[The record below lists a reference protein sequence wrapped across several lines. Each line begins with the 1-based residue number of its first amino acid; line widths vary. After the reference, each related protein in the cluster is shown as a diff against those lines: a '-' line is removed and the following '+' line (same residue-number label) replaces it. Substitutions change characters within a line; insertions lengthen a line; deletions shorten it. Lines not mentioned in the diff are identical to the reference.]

1 MEERL
6 VGTWK
11 GLESPLAGE
20 SATRLQVVS
29 RAVSSRTT
37 LPILNNVL
45 LQTDKSG
52 LNLTATNLE
61 IGIRQI
67 VPAEVQ
73 EEGGITVP
81 ARLLTDFVSGLPDES
96 IDMTLDK
103 KTQSLAVKSQR
114 FNATIRGIDPADFP
128 PVPSGVEGRKV
139 NLDPNDLKEAIEQTV
154 IAASSDEGRPVL
166 TGVYVQLNGGK
177 ATFAATDG
185 HRLAVKTLA
194 VKAEPGDTD
203 TIVIPA
209 RALSELS
216 RILKGGDA
224 AIEVIVGAQKNQV
237 FFKARDVELMSRL
250 IEGTY
255 PNYQQV
261 IPKDSTTTIV
271 AKTQD
276 LLFTTKM
283 VSLFSKDAANV
294 IKFKAEAGQL
304 TVTANTSEVGQN
316 VSTVE
321 ATIEG
326 QDLQVAFNS
335 KYLLD
340 VLAII
345 GSEEVQLGFTG
356 PLNPGLVKPVG
367 KDNYLYII
375 MPVRV
380 AM

>member
-1 MEERL
+1 MKVR
-6 VGTWK
+6 VN
-11 GLESPLAGE
+11 AGILGQ
-20 SATRLQVVS
+20 SLQVVS

-45 LQTDKSG
+45 LQTSDNK
-52 LNLTATNLE
+52 LQLTATNLE
-61 IGIRQI
+61 IGIRQGI
-67 VPAEVQ
+67 PAEVQ

-81 ARLLTDFVSGLPDES
+81 ARLLTDFVTSHPDEPLS
-96 IDMTLDK
+96 ITLDK
-103 KTQSLAVKSQR
+103 KTQSLAVKSDR
-114 FNATIRGIDPADFP
+114 FDANIRGIDPADFP

-139 NLDPNDLKEAIEQTV
+139 KVDQAGLKGAIEQTV

-194 VKAEPGDTD
+194 VEAEPGDGE

-216 RILKGGDA
+216 RIIKGGDD
-224 AIEVIVGAQKNQV
+224 AIDLTVGAQKNQV
-237 FFKARDVELMSRL
+237 FFRTGDTELMSRL

-261 IPKDSTTTIV
+261 IPAQSTTTIT

-294 IKFKAEAGQL
+294 IKFKAEGGNL
-304 TVTANTSEVGQN
+304 TVTANTSEVGNN
-316 VSTVE
+316 VAGVE
-321 ATIEG
+321 AKIEG

-340 VLAII
+340 VLAIL
-345 GSEEVQLGFTG
+345 GSDEVQLGFTG
-356 PLNPGLVKPVG
+356 PLNPGLIKPVG
-367 KDNYLYII
+367 KDDYLYII

>member
-1 MEERL
+1 
-6 VGTWK
+6 
-11 GLESPLAGE
+11 
-20 SATRLQVVS
+20 
-29 RAVSSRTT
+29 
-37 LPILNNVL
+37 
-45 LQTDKSG
+45 
-52 LNLTATNLE
+52 
-61 IGIRQI
+61 
-67 VPAEVQ
+67 VPA
-73 EEGGITVP
+73 
-81 ARLLTDFVSGLPDES
+81 
-96 IDMTLDK
+96 
-103 KTQSLAVKSQR
+103 
-114 FNATIRGIDPADFP
+114 
-128 PVPSGVEGRKV
+128 GVEGRKV
-139 NLDPNDLKEAIEQTV
+139 NVPQADLRDAIEQTV

-194 VKAEPGDTD
+194 VKAEGTDSDTV
-203 TIVIPA
+203 VIPA

-216 RILKGGDA
+216 RILKLGDES
-224 AIEVIVGAQKNQV
+224 IEVTVGAQKNQV
-237 FFKARDVELMSRL
+237 FFKTRDVELMSRL

-261 IPKDSTTTIV
+261 IPAQSTTTIT

-294 IKFKAEAGQL
+294 IKFKAEGGKL
-304 TVTANTSEVGQN
+304 TLTANTSEVGQN
-316 VSTVE
+316 VAAVD
-321 ATIEG
+321 ATIDG

-345 GSEEVQLGFTG
+345 GSDEVQLGFTG
-356 PLNPGLVKPVG
+356 PLNPGLIKPVG

>member
-1 MEERL
+1 MKVTVTAGSL
-6 VGTWK
+6 GQ
-11 GLESPLAGE
+11 GLH
-20 SATRLQVVS
+20 VVS

-45 LQTDKSG
+45 MQTSDQGLQ
-52 LNLTATNLE
+52 LTATNLE
-61 IGIRQI
+61 IGIRQLI
-67 VPAEVQ
+67 PAEVQ

-81 ARLLTDFVSGLPDES
+81 ARLLTDFVSSHPNEPLA
-96 IDMTLDK
+96 MALDK
-103 KTQSLAVKSQR
+103 KTQSLSLRSAKFDAS
-114 FNATIRGIDPADFP
+114 IRGIDPADFP
-128 PVPSGVEGRKV
+128 PVPSGGEGRKV
-139 NLDPNDLKEAIEQTV
+139 KIDQGDLHDAIEQTV
-154 IAASSDEGRPVL
+154 IAASNDEGRPVL

-185 HRLAVKTLA
+185 HRLAVKTLP
-194 VKAEPGDTD
+194 VTGDGD
-203 TIVIPA
+203 ESDNLVIPA
-209 RALSELS
+209 RALTELS
-216 RILKGGDA
+216 RILK
-224 AIEVIVGAQKNQV
+224 VGAEAIDVTVGPQKNQV
-237 FFKARDVELMSRL
+237 YFKTGDVELMSRL

-261 IPKDSTTTIV
+261 IPAQSTTTIV

-294 IKFKAEAGQL
+294 IKFKTEGGKL
-304 TVTANTSEVGQN
+304 TLTANTSEVGQN
-316 VSTVE
+316 VADVE
-321 ATIEG
+321 AKIEG

-340 VLAII
+340 VLAIL
-345 GSEEVQLGFTG
+345 GTEEVQLGFTG
-356 PLNPGLVKPVG
+356 PLNPGIVRPVG
-367 KDNYLYII
+367 KDDYLYII

>member
-1 MEERL
+1 MK
-6 VGTWK
+6 VTVT
-11 GLESPLAGE
+11 AGNLGQG
-20 SATRLQVVS
+20 LQVVS

-45 LQTDKSG
+45 LQTADSG
-52 LNLTATNLE
+52 LQLTATNLE
-61 IGIRQI
+61 IGIRQGI
-67 VPAEVQ
+67 PAEVQ

-96 IDMTLDK
+96 IQMTLDK
-103 KTQSLAVKSQR
+103 KSQSLAVKSQR
-114 FNATIRGIDPADFP
+114 FDATIRGIDPADFP
-128 PVPSGVEGRKV
+128 PVPAGVDGRKV
-139 NLDPNDLKEAIEQTV
+139 KLDPADLKTAIEQTV

-194 VKAEPGDTD
+194 VSAEPGDTE

-216 RILKGGDA
+216 RILKGGEDG
-224 AIEVIVGAQKNQV
+224 IEVTVGAQKNQV

-261 IPKDSTTTIV
+261 IPKDSTTTIT

-294 IKFKAEAGQL
+294 IKFKAEGGNL
-304 TVTANTSEVGQN
+304 TLTANTSEVGQN
-316 VSTVE
+316 VAAVE
-321 ATIEG
+321 AKIEG

-340 VLAII
+340 VLGII
-345 GSEEVQLGFTG
+345 GSEQVQLGFTG
-356 PLNPGLVKPVG
+356 PLNPGIVKPVG
-367 KDNYLYII
+367 NDSYLYII

>member
-1 MEERL
+1 MSLKDHTLFITGASR
-6 VGTWK
+6 GI
-11 GLESPLAGE
+11 GLAIAL
-20 SATRLQVVS
+20 
-29 RAVSSRTT
+29 RAARDGAN
-37 LPILNNVL
+37 IAIAAK
-45 LQTDKSG
+45 TDKPHPK
-52 LNLTATNLE
+52 LTGTIFTTADE
-61 IGIRQI
+61 ITK
-67 VPAEVQ
+67 A
-73 EEGGITVP
+73 GGK
-81 ARLLTDFVSGLPDES
+81 ALPLMVDVRDEA
-96 IDMTLDK
+96 
-103 KTQSLAVKSQR
+103 QVK
-114 FNATIRGIDPADFP
+114 D
-128 PVPSGVEGRKV
+128 
-139 NLDPNDLKEAIEQTV
+139 AIEQTV

-166 TGVYVQLNGGK
+166 TGVYVHLNGGK

-194 VKAEPGDTD
+194 VQAEPGEGE

-216 RILKGGDA
+216 RILKTGDDGV
-224 AIEVIVGAQKNQV
+224 EVTVGAQKNQV
-237 FFKARDVELMSRL
+237 FFKTRDVELMSRL

-261 IPKDSTTTIV
+261 IPGQSTTTITS
-271 AKTQD
+271 KTQD

-294 IKFKAEAGQL
+294 VKFKAEGGKL
-304 TVTANTSEVGQN
+304 TLTANTSEVGQN
-316 VSTVE
+316 VAGVE
-321 ATIEG
+321 AKIEG

-356 PLNPGLVKPVG
+356 PLNPGLIKPVG

>member
-1 MEERL
+1 MK
-6 VGTWK
+6 VTVT
-11 GLESPLAGE
+11 AGNLGQG
-20 SATRLQVVS
+20 LQVVS

-45 LQTDKSG
+45 LQTADSG
-52 LNLTATNLE
+52 LQLTATNLE
-61 IGIRQI
+61 IGIRQSI
-67 VPAEVQ
+67 PAEVQ

-81 ARLLTDFVSGLPDES
+81 ARLLTDFVTAHPDEPLA
-96 IDMTLDK
+96 MTLDK
-103 KTQSLAVKSQR
+103 KTQSLGLKSKQ
-114 FNATIRGIDPADFP
+114 FDATIRGIDPADFP
-128 PVPSGVEGRKV
+128 PVPAGVDGRKV
-139 NLDPNDLKEAIEQTV
+139 KVTHADLRDAIEQTV

-185 HRLAVKTLA
+185 HRLAVKTMA
-194 VKAEPGDTD
+194 VQADGVETD

-216 RILKGGDA
+216 RILKAGDDS
-224 AIEVIVGAQKNQV
+224 IEVTVGSQKNQV
-237 FFKARDVELMSRL
+237 FFKTREVELMSRL

-261 IPKDSTTTIV
+261 IPSQSTTTIT

-294 IKFKAEAGQL
+294 VKFKAEEGKL

-316 VSTVE
+316 VAGVE
-321 ATIEG
+321 AKIDG

-345 GSEEVQLGFTG
+345 GSDEVQLGFTG
-356 PLNPGLVKPVG
+356 PLNPGLIKPVG
-367 KDNYLYII
+367 NDSYLYII

>member
-1 MEERL
+1 MK
-6 VGTWK
+6 VTVT
-11 GLESPLAGE
+11 AG
-20 SATRLQVVS
+20 SLGQGLQVVS

-45 LQTDKSG
+45 LQTTDTG
-52 LNLTATNLE
+52 LQLTATNLE
-61 IGIRQI
+61 IGIRQVI
-67 VPAEVQ
+67 PAEVA

-81 ARLLTDFVSGLPDES
+81 ARLLTDFVTSHPDEPLA
-96 IDMTLDK
+96 MTLDK
-103 KTQSLAVKSQR
+103 KTQSLALKSNR
-114 FNATIRGIDPADFP
+114 FDASIRGIDPADFP
-128 PVPSGVEGRKV
+128 PVPSGLEGRKV
-139 NLDPNDLKEAIEQTV
+139 KVDPAELKDAIEQTV

-166 TGVYVQLNGGK
+166 TGVYVHLNGGK

-194 VKAEPGDTD
+194 VEADPGEGD
-203 TIVIPA
+203 TIVIPS

-216 RILKGGDA
+216 RILKGGENGV
-224 AIEVIVGAQKNQV
+224 EVTVGAQKNQV
-237 FFKARDVELMSRL
+237 FFKTRDVELMSRL

-261 IPKDSTTTIV
+261 IPAQSTTTIT
-271 AKTQD
+271 AKTQE

-294 IKFKAEAGQL
+294 IKFKAEGGKL
-304 TVTANTSEVGQN
+304 TLTANTSEVGQN
-316 VSTVE
+316 VAEVE
-321 ATIEG
+321 AKIEG

-345 GSEEVQLGFTG
+345 GTDEVQLGFTG
-356 PLNPGLVKPVG
+356 PLNPGLIKPVG

>member
-1 MEERL
+1 MKVTVTAGNL
-6 VGTWK
+6 GQ
-11 GLESPLAGE
+11 GL
-20 SATRLQVVS
+20 QIVS

-45 LQTDKSG
+45 LQTGDSG
-52 LNLTATNLE
+52 LQLTATNLE
-61 IGIRQI
+61 IGIRQSI
-67 VPAEVQ
+67 PAEVQ

-81 ARLLTDFVSGLPDES
+81 ARLLTDFVTGLPDEQLQ
-96 IDMTLDK
+96 MTLDK
-103 KTQSLAVKSQR
+103 KTQSLAVKSNR
-114 FNATIRGIDPADFP
+114 FDATIRGIDPADFP
-128 PVPSGVEGRKV
+128 PVPAGADGRKV
-139 NLDPNDLKEAIEQTV
+139 NVSQSDLRDAIEQTV

-194 VKAEPGDTD
+194 VKSEATDSDTV
-203 TIVIPA
+203 VIPA

-216 RILKGGDA
+216 RILKVGDDS
-224 AIEVIVGAQKNQV
+224 IEVTVGSQKNQV
-237 FFKARDVELMSRL
+237 FFKTRDVELMSRL

-261 IPKDSTTTIV
+261 IPSQSTTTIT

-294 IKFKAEAGQL
+294 IKFKTEGGKL

-316 VSTVE
+316 VAAVD
-321 ATIEG
+321 ARIEG

-340 VLAII
+340 VLGII
-345 GSEEVQLGFTG
+345 GSDEVQLGFTG
-356 PLNPGLVKPVG
+356 PLNPGLIKPVG
-367 KDNYLYII
+367 KENYLYII

>member
-1 MEERL
+1 MKVTVTAGSL
-6 VGTWK
+6 GQ
-11 GLESPLAGE
+11 GLH
-20 SATRLQVVS
+20 VVS

-45 LQTDKSG
+45 MQTSDQGLQ
-52 LNLTATNLE
+52 LTATNLE
-61 IGIRQI
+61 IGIRQLI
-67 VPAEVQ
+67 PAEVQ

-81 ARLLTDFVSGLPDES
+81 ARLLTDFVSSHPNEPLA
-96 IDMTLDK
+96 MALDK
-103 KTQSLAVKSQR
+103 KTQSLSLRSAKFDAS
-114 FNATIRGIDPADFP
+114 IRGIDPADFP
-128 PVPSGVEGRKV
+128 PVPSGGEGRKV
-139 NLDPNDLKEAIEQTV
+139 KIDQGDLHDAIEQTV
-154 IAASSDEGRPVL
+154 IAASNDEGRPVL

-185 HRLAVKTLA
+185 HRLAVKTLP
-194 VKAEPGDTD
+194 VTGDGGESD
-203 TIVIPA
+203 NLVIPA
-209 RALSELS
+209 RALTELS
-216 RILKGGDA
+216 RILK
-224 AIEVIVGAQKNQV
+224 VGAEAIDVTVGPQKNQV
-237 FFKARDVELMSRL
+237 YFKTGDVELMSRL

-261 IPKDSTTTIV
+261 IPAQSTTTIV

-294 IKFKAEAGQL
+294 IKFKTEGGKL
-304 TVTANTSEVGQN
+304 TLTANTSEVGQN
-316 VSTVE
+316 VADVE
-321 ATIEG
+321 AKIEG

-340 VLAII
+340 VLAIL
-345 GSEEVQLGFTG
+345 GTEEVQLGFTG
-356 PLNPGLVKPVG
+356 PLNPGIVRPVG
-367 KDNYLYII
+367 KDDYLYII